1 MLRGSSVLLH
11 TLGIS
16 LQGAPLAAAGT
27 ALGLAAARR
36 AAADMVPHPTAA
48 KEEEEEE
55 QRRGEKQQA
64 HQQGQTED
72 SEWMEVVDQ
81 RTGAVARH

>member
-1 MLRGSSVLLH
+1 
-11 TLGIS
+11 
-16 LQGAPLAAAGT
+16 
-27 ALGLAAARR
+27 
-36 AAADMVPHPTAA
+36 MVPHPTAA